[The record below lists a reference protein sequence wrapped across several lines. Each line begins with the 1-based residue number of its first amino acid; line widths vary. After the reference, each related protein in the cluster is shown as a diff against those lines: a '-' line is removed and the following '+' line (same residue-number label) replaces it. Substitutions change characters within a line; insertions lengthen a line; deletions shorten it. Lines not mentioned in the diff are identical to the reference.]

1 MQQIRAVTS
10 TLSHEKMPFGFGPFG
25 GGGAGHPTP
34 RRRRQQ
40 AVEAPREVLVFVD
53 ERRRPRHRR
62 RHHHVDR
69 DTDAT
74 TSRENYYP
82 AVDDHGG
89 DDVGDVAAGAVGDGR
104 IFTPKIR
111 NRGGAESAEGG
122 GGGAALG
129 DFLALPDLSQH
140 EDGDTSAAA
149 TTSPTSYDVIH
160 HSPSGSS
167 SQLMISLRASALPES
182 PPDEQR
188 QRPNLRQRM
197 HKERQPSVRRRSTS
211 FGSVGGLSL
220 GSSTVQTLSDD
231 EDAHESGTF
240 DGHRG
245 GEDGADNDGDDDAS
259 VHSLLREEVFENAV
273 LKVSFAGGI
282 VTLEYPP
289 DEDGGVDPTAEV
301 APAPTAVTESRNAS
315 MQLLD
320 KGERMGNA
328 EAYDSDDTDNDYS
341 DDDGVLEGNALP
353 PLPRDEPIPHHFEL
367 QSTNIH
373 SLEDKEMR
381 KKNEVRLAALEASLK
396 TYKDAGAEIPEVLLV
411 QINECRQATS
421 SQPKG
426 AGGIVEAVISAV
438 ATASAAPSRHSS
450 TLSPSM
456 VSTSI
461 SESRDPQV
469 SVEPPSE
476 PNSPIVTSRASSVYG
491 GPSSRASSFRG
502 EDVAAAP
509 LLAPSVPLPETDK
522 GRTRKLRIAEADEI
536 HVLPCQCAFKLEGMQ
551 GLNTCILGPTLEDKV
566 MDQPQLATNSLH
578 GPHTGSIFQTPIR
591 RRPSLPASL
600 QQSAPAHLG
609 RATLAMSTPVRSNLA
624 DAQSSADLGTLG
636 GMMTAKA
643 PSAQV
648 ARSGIPAGVRSTPC
662 SPSSSTNGAISRVI
676 HHPTSPDNGSVPLQL
691 GGPPSETPKKGN
703 SNRLEHSTFQSM
715 DYHEITLMRKNSKGN
730 RVAASEGDEFVDWDA
745 LTIRC
750 KDHDEMDA
758 IIGSLKISASAHVV
772 PFSPD
777 PRAKLKKKKKEE
789 AREILRK
796 RRRRRSSSVGR
807 LRSTSSGASLE
818 GINVHRTPHNGKERP
833 GMTSPLTPPSSE
845 RGQSQKIPLS
855 KRKKRQ
861 EQSKT
866 FNKEDYCECCGF
878 QFTLLTRRHHCRK
891 VCFVFLLYLS
901 LSFGFLYIT
910 TILYPFLISH
920 IHRIYLPYYSSS
932 PFPSTVR

>member
-1 MQQIRAVTS
+1 
-10 TLSHEKMPFGFGPFG
+10 
-25 GGGAGHPTP
+25 
-34 RRRRQQ
+34 
-40 AVEAPREVLVFVD
+40 
-53 ERRRPRHRR
+53 
-62 RHHHVDR
+62 
-69 DTDAT
+69 
-74 TSRENYYP
+74 
-82 AVDDHGG
+82 
-89 DDVGDVAAGAVGDGR
+89 
-104 IFTPKIR
+104 
-111 NRGGAESAEGG
+111 
-122 GGGAALG
+122 
-129 DFLALPDLSQH
+129 
-140 EDGDTSAAA
+140 
-149 TTSPTSYDVIH
+149 
-160 HSPSGSS
+160 
-167 SQLMISLRASALPES
+167 MISPRVAALPES
-182 PPDEQR
+182 PPDQQR
-188 QRPNLRQRM
+188 HRPNLRQSM

-231 EDAHESGTF
+231 EDAHDSGTF
-240 DGHRG
+240 DGYRG
-245 GEDGADNDGDDDAS
+245 GEDGAGNDDDDDAS

-289 DEDGGVDPTAEV
+289 EEDEEVDPTAEV
-301 APAPTAVTESRNAS
+301 VSALTLARENRNAS

-328 EAYDSDDTDNDYS
+328 NAYDSDDTDNDYS

-411 QINECRQATS
+411 QINECRQAMS

-456 VSTSI
+456 GSTSI

-469 SVEPPSE
+469 SVEPPSG
-476 PNSPIVTSRASSVYG
+476 PNTPIIASRASSVYG
-491 GPSSRASSFRG
+491 DLSSRAPSFRG

-509 LLAPSVPLPETDK
+509 LLAPSVPSPEADK
-522 GRTRKLRIAEADEI
+522 GRTRKLRIDEADEI
-536 HVLPCQCAFKLEGMQ
+536 HVLPCQCAFKLVGMQ
-551 GLNTCILGPTLEDKV
+551 GLNILGPTLEDKA
-566 MDQPQLATNSLH
+566 MDQSQLATNSLH
-578 GPHTGSIFQTPIR
+578 GSHTGSIFQTPIR

-624 DAQSSADLGTLG
+624 GAQSSGDLGALS
-636 GMMTAKA
+636 GMMMAKT
-643 PSAQV
+643 PSAQA
-648 ARSGIPAGVRSTPC
+648 ARSGIPTGVRSTPC
-662 SPSSSTNGAISRVI
+662 SPSSSTNEAISQVI
-676 HHPTSPDNGSVPLQL
+676 HHSASPDNGSAPLQL
-691 GGPPSETPKKGN
+691 GGPPGETPKKRN
-703 SNRLEHSTFQSM
+703 SNRLEHTTFQSM
-715 DYHEITLMRKNSKGN
+715 GYHEITLMRKASKWN

-750 KDHDEMDA
+750 RDHDEMDA
-758 IIGSLKISASAHVV
+758 IISSLKTSARAHVV

-818 GINVHRTPHNGKERP
+818 GIDVHKTPHDGKERP

-845 RGQSQKIPLS
+845 RDQSQKIPLS

-891 VCFVFLLYLS
+891 VGFTFLLCIHCRLDFFYIPTILSDLLS
-901 LSFGFLYIT
+901 LSSIF
-910 TILYPFLISH
+910 ISH
-920 IHRIYLPYYSSS
+920 IIPP